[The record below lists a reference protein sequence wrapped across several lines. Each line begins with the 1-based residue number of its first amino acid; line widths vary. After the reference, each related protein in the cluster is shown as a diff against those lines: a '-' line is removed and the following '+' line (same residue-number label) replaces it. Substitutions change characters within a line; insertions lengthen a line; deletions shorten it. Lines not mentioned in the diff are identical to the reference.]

1 MIEQLR
7 AKAREI
13 LENKTVDLVIG
24 YELGTRGAVRPAFIQ
39 SPADVE
45 RLVWNEGCTHNLVSY
60 LRAKRTPAKRGASP
74 PRIGVVL
81 KACDARALNVLIHE
95 NQLPRAD
102 LYLMGVVCQGMQ
114 EPTRPQAS
122 SASGLSLSGKMQLRC
137 QVCSERVPVVYDVL
151 FGDAPQQQTQATAA
165 MRQSELEKELQRLE
179 NMSAA
184 DRYAFWEAEFERC
197 LRCYACRQAC
207 PACYCTECTAE
218 QLDPEWVGIGI
229 TTPEKRF
236 FHIMRAFHLV
246 GRCVGCDECA
256 RVCPVGVRL
265 DLLNAWMRRE
275 VQRTFAYQAGLD
287 ASTPP
292 PLTTFRPDEVLK
304 L

>member
-24 YELGTRGAVRPAFIQ
+24 YELGTRGAVRPAFIH
-39 SPADVE
+39 SPAEVE
-45 RLVWNEGCTHNLVSY
+45 RLVWNEACTHNLVTY
-60 LRAKRTPAKRGASP
+60 LRTKHVPAKRGAP
-74 PRIGVVL
+74 APRIGVVL
-81 KACDARALNVLIHE
+81 KACDGRALNVLLHE

-114 EPTRPQAS
+114 EPARPQANPT
-122 SASGLSLSGKMQLRC
+122 AVPALSGRLQLRC
-137 QVCSERVPVVYDVL
+137 LACTERVPVVYDVL
-151 FGDAPQQQTQATAA
+151 FGDPSGRPSEVTAGQRQPQ
-165 MRQSELEKELQRLE
+165 LEMELQRLE
-179 NMSAA
+179 SMSPAE
-184 DRYAFWEAEFERC
+184 RYAFWEAEFERC

-207 PACYCTECTAE
+207 PACYCAECTAE
-218 QLDPEWVGIGI
+218 QLDPEWVGIAI
-229 TTPEKRF
+229 STPEKRF
-236 FHIMRAFHLV
+236 FHVLRAFHLA
-246 GRCVGCDECA
+246 GRCIGCDECA

-275 VQRTFAYQAGLD
+275 VQRTFGYQAGLD
-287 ASTPP
+287 ATTPP
-292 PLTTFRPDEVLK
+292 PLTTFRPDENLK